1 MTGSTPQATNTAIE
15 ISIVCA
21 VTRFAGDV
29 AAVHREFREVVARS
43 GRSAEFIY
51 VFDGPWTGAEESVSR
66 IEEDVFPVRVFRL
79 ATTFGEATAMQIGF
93 EQAAGRYVLTIPDRH
108 QIDAAVL
115 LEVLRRLDQGTPVV
129 VTRREPR
136 RDALLNRIQARVF
149 HGLVRRLVGQNFRDM
164 ACEVRG
170 FTAEAA
176 RRLELYGDQ
185 HRFIPV
191 IAVRLGYRGEEI
203 PGQQHPLNIGLRVY
217 GPGTYLRRM
226 LDILNIYFLTRFTRK
241 PLRFFG
247 LIGSAIG
254 VLGFLICAALA
265 VEKALLQI
273 TLSNRPLL
281 LLGVLLI
288 VLGVQVI
295 SIGLVGEI
303 IIFLSSRREVPAVS
317 EFREEPGEGAI
328 PPAREAGGDQG
339 EGVGAAGVT

>member
-1 MTGSTPQATNTAIE
+1 MTGETNQATNERIE
-15 ISIVCA
+15 VSIICT

-29 AAVHREFREVVARS
+29 AAVHREFRDVVARS

-51 VFDGPWTGAEESVSR
+51 VFDGPWTGAEGSVSR
-66 IEEDVFPVRVFRL
+66 IEEQVFPVRVFRL
-79 ATTFGEATAMQIGF
+79 AASFGEATAMQIGI
-93 EQAAGRYVLTIPDRH
+93 EQARGRYVLTIPDRH
-108 QIDAAVL
+108 QIDAAVV

-191 IAVRLGYRGEEI
+191 IAVRLGYRVEEI
-203 PGQQHPLNIGLRVY
+203 PGRQHPENIGLRVY

-254 VLGFLICAALA
+254 IVGFLICAVLA
-265 VEKALLQI
+265 IEKVLLKI

-303 IIFLSSRREVPAVS
+303 IIFLSTRREAPAVA
-317 EFREEPGEGAI
+317 EFRGEPEEGGEA
-328 PPAREAGGDQG
+328 PADAGRPDQGDGAGGT
-339 EGVGAAGVT
+339 GAT